1 MSQWKPCKRRDFIRC
16 LKIIGF
22 KGPYSGAKH
31 QFMVYGQHRLAIP
44 SYTEYSAPQ
53 IGMMIKEIE
62 TIIKQPV
69 SVEYW
74 EHLKS
79 A

>member
-1 MSQWKPCKRRDFIRC
+1 
-16 LKIIGF
+16 
-22 KGPYSGAKH
+22 
-31 QFMVYGQHRLAIP
+31 LAIP
-44 SYTEYSAPQ
+44 FNTEYSAPQ